1 MKADLKPPSTTER
14 VLLIRKNAP
23 YATQSDIAK
32 LLGVTRERIRQILKK
47 HGLPPVVKRP
57 PKYHQCLYCG
67 ANILTKFYRRQYCD
81 EHCRTLHLWGIY
93 PCDVCGKDIAMRH
106 KEYQHRRRRFR
117 SFTCSY
123 TCRTVVI
130 RDANKTLWEL
140 HRKYVGLRHL
150 NSSTLAIPLE
160 IRQAHGF
167 GQPSNAQRRRNA

>member
-93 PCDVCGKDIAMRH
+93 PCDVCGKDIAMDEDLKSPTTGEGDYH
-106 KEYQHRRRRFR
+106 EECLKALG
-117 SFTCSY
+117 FTDKQ
-123 TCRTVVI
+123 I
-130 RDANKTLWEL
+130 EEGQEL
-140 HRKYVGLRHL
+140 
-150 NSSTLAIPLE
+150 
-160 IRQAHGF
+160 
-167 GQPSNAQRRRNA
+167 